1 MVPGQVYDV
10 CFTIFVD
17 DYAHDSCL
25 DAREP
30 VVRVLP
36 GHFGNMVRVLVPDA
50 AASPM
55 EFHDIILEDL
65 VGSLCLVKLPPSGV
79 VGPRLCLHICI
90 NSRRTWN
97 TYAGSVGNSML
108 VSSAVEREVL
118 APSVDS
124 TLWSMHNR

>member
-1 MVPGQVYDV
+1 MVPGLVYDV
-10 CFTIFVD
+10 CFTTFVD
-17 DYAHDSCL
+17 DYAHDSSL

-65 VGSLCLVKLPPSGV
+65 VGTPDSTGQAHCALSSYLPPASLALGCV
-79 VGPRLCLHICI
+79 R
-90 NSRRTWN
+90 
-97 TYAGSVGNSML
+97 TYASTAGKHGIPTPGL
-108 VSSAVEREVL
+108 SATVC
-118 APSVDS
+118 
-124 TLWSMHNR
+124 